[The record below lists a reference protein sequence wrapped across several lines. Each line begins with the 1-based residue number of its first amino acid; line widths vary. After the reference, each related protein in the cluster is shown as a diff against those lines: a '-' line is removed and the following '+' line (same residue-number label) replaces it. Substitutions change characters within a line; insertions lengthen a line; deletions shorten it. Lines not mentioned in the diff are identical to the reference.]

1 MQTPVASNEIRVLCT
16 TKEGHYFDRKSA
28 RIKPRDLAKTVIALA
43 NAAGG
48 KLAVGIEDDGT
59 VTGFKVHGARPIEEF
74 EQLALFE
81 CVPSP
86 KVYLTRINVVNSS
99 GEPDIVLVLDIEAST
114 DAVIRRRGD
123 ETVFLRQGDKSPQLG
138 DRQILALEYD
148 KHQRI
153 FEDEVTEWTGM
164 ADIDHDVLDRYKR
177 ALDTNSSDEQVLR
190 SRGFLKGGHLTNA
203 GVLLFAREP
212 SAFLPQARIRVLR
225 YEGTKMGTGRGFNVT
240 KDVTFDGPIP
250 KAVDGAAAL
259 IRGMLRE
266 FQYLGDDGRFEV
278 IPEYPEF
285 AWFEGL
291 VNAVTHR
298 DYAFAGD
305 HIRVSVYDDRL
316 EIQSPGRLPNI
327 VTLENMRETRYSRNP
342 KIARTLVEF
351 GWVREL
357 NEGVKRIYDEMQ
369 ALFLHAPTFS
379 EPNDAAVRMVLENSV
394 TSRVLRHGDSIA
406 ATVGDDALA
415 GLSEYELAAVQYAYA
430 KGRITVKE
438 LCERLGRSVRVARP
452 TLRGLVEK
460 GILEWHGT
468 GPSDST
474 QYYSV
479 K

>member
-1 MQTPVASNEIRVLCT
+1 MQLPVSSNEIQALRT
-16 TKEGHYFDRKSA
+16 AKEGHYFDRKSA

-59 VTGFKVHGARPIEEF
+59 VTGFRMDGVRPIEEF

-86 KVYLTRINVVNSS
+86 KVSSTRVDVTNAS
-99 GEPDIVLVLDIEAST
+99 GEPDVVLVLDVEAST

-123 ETVFLRQGDKSPQLG
+123 EAVFLRQGDKSPQLG
-138 DRQILALEYD
+138 DRQILSLEYD

-153 FEDEVTEWTGM
+153 FEDEVAEWSGM
-164 ADIDHDVLDRYKR
+164 ADVDHDVLDRYKR
-177 ALDTNSSDEQVLR
+177 ALGSDSPDEQVLR
-190 SRGFLKGGHLTNA
+190 SRGFLKDGHLTNA

-212 SAFLPQARIRVLR
+212 FAFLPQARIRVLR
-225 YEGTKMGTGRGFNVT
+225 YEGTEMGTGRGFNVT

-369 ALFLHAPTFS
+369 ALFLNAPTFS
-379 EPNDAAVRMVLENSV
+379 EPNGAAVRMVLENSI
-394 TSRVLRHGDSIA
+394 TSRVLRHGDSMVA
-406 ATVGDDALA
+406 AMGDDVLA

-430 KGRITVKE
+430 KGRVTVKE